1 MGRASIICAAAVLA
15 ATVAAAPAARAQSSG
30 AESALGSAIVGG
42 IISNAIKRQNGA
54 QQADPQQTRSG
65 ATDRQSVRQDQTD
78 LNALGFDTGRP
89 DGAAGPRTRRAYAA
103 FQASVG
109 LPETGIVTA
118 QERMILRA
126 AAARVAA
133 GDSRDFALGYAAA
146 SAESRTNRS
155 NQAFGGQQT
164 AATGSGRDALIA
176 GLLGGAVQ
184 VQRSGGT
191 SGTAAPQ
198 PVTVTASAPAPQ
210 VAVVPAAPQVAVAA
224 PTSPVAVAAPAAPQV
239 TVAPAAVAVPPPP
252 PVAGAAPQLD
262 VVAPA
267 TGPAIPSRRFSG
279 PGQYPPTDYRGYGVL
294 AFKSQQTSYDALR
307 HQIICEAYLAT
318 MLPSRVIAA
327 PKVDQFVTIWPV
339 ESVENADSLNA
350 SDAPLSPLCRDA
362 LGAYDLPTAAEAIRK
377 ARMAGFEDGGVGP
390 FLLGWLPGDGFGSSD
405 ALILSL
411 DLSLVAS
418 YAQAQS
424 LFTEW
429 KRDIES
435 DPALLERGFSLELV
449 RRKIRRW
456 ADRHGPGF
464 LALWKG

>member
-1 MGRASIICAAAVLA
+1 MSK
-15 ATVAAAPAARAQSSG
+15 T
-30 AESALGSAIVGG
+30 G
-42 IISNAIKRQNGA
+42 IITPA
-54 QQADPQQTRSG
+54 
-65 ATDRQSVRQDQTD
+65 
-78 LNALGFDTGRP
+78 
-89 DGAAGPRTRRAYAA
+89 
-103 FQASVG
+103 
-109 LPETGIVTA
+109 
-118 QERMILRA
+118 ERIILRQ
-126 AAARVAA
+126 AAARIAG

-146 SAESRTNRS
+146 LSTARAVNLPDSK
-155 NQAFGGQQT
+155 QAAHVRDLAGDIIAAQQSGGLTTAAAVGAVGSQT
-164 AATGSGRDALIA
+164 A
-176 GLLGGAVQ
+176 
-184 VQRSGGT
+184 
-191 SGTAAPQ
+191 GTAAPI
-198 PVTVTASAPAPQ
+198 
-210 VAVVPAAPQVAVAA
+210 VVPAVP
-224 PTSPVAVAAPAAPQV
+224 PA
-239 TVAPAAVAVPPPP
+239 PPPP
-252 PVAGAAPQLD
+252 PVPLPQSAA
-262 VVAPA
+262 VAPA
-267 TGPAIPSRRFSG
+267 AGPAIPSRRFSG

-327 PKVDQFVTIWPV
+327 PKIDQFVTIWPV
-339 ESVENADSLNA
+339 ESIDSADRLNA
-350 SDAPLSPLCRDA
+350 SDAPLLPLCREA
-362 LGAYDLPTAAEAIRK
+362 LDEYDLFTASEAIRK

-390 FLLGWLPGDGFGSSD
+390 FLLGWLPGDRFGSSD